1 MKQLFLIY
9 CFILLIGQ
17 FNVYGSLPF
26 QTDDVNPLI
35 QLKASLS
42 IKANVYYGDED
53 EESFQV
59 STDFYLLDESLVKIL
74 KTAKF
79 KPVFLDRKRH
89 RITDEDYLEA
99 TAKAFSSDKD
109 EESQMVSLLIRNEI
123 TKHQI
128 STAKTNYLG
137 KGNFKAIKTG
147 NYYLFAIAKTEDEVF
162 VWNLPVE
169 IKSGINSIEIDQYNA
184 ETVLSLDE

>member
-42 IKANVYYGDED
+42 IQANVYYGDED

-74 KTAKF
+74 KTANF

-123 TKHQI
+123 TKHH
-128 STAKTNYLG
+128 
-137 KGNFKAIKTG
+137 
-147 NYYLFAIAKTEDEVF
+147 VMH
-162 VWNLPVE
+162 PVNQAARLRVACRFS
-169 IKSGINSIEIDQYNA
+169 KCSFSNA
-184 ETVLSLDE
+184 FGVL